1 MCLNVM
7 IEFATD
13 PDRILLIKPSAIG
26 DVVHALPILNLLRK
40 RWPGSHISWL
50 VTPGCAG
57 LLDGH
62 PQLDEV
68 ILFERH
74 RYAKLWRDPELVMEL
89 LALTRELRRRRFDL
103 AIDLQGLF
111 RSGWLTYQSRA
122 PIRIGFSNSREFAWL
137 GYTHQVSVDTI
148 DTHAVERYLAVTD
161 LLGCGREVEFVFAT
175 TDADRE
181 VANYLTRGIDRYALL
196 FPGTN
201 WPTKRWPVAHFA
213 AMVEPLQ
220 KRFGLRSIVGGSS
233 GEAQLASQIRGAVN
247 LAGKTNLRQLTALI
261 ERADLVISND
271 SGPMHIAAALG
282 KPLVAL
288 FGPTNPTRTG
298 PYQREDS
305 VVRLDI
311 PCSPCYA
318 RRCVHQSCLRWLS
331 VDAVMRVVEASLK
344 REVSGFTPE
353 TQEPASSPPAAHELP
368 IR

>member
-1 MCLNVM
+1 M
-7 IEFATD
+7 IEF
-13 PDRILLIKPSAIG
+13 PNPPNRILLIKPSAIG
-26 DVVHALPILNLLRK
+26 DVVHALPILNLLRR
-40 RWPGSHISWL
+40 RWPAAHISWL

-57 LLDGH
+57 LLEGH

-89 LALTRELRRRRFDL
+89 LQLTRELRGRKFDL
-103 AIDLQGLF
+103 VVDLQGLF
-111 RSGWLTYQSRA
+111 RSGWLTYQTRA
-122 PIRIGFSNSREFAWL
+122 PIRVGFSNAREFAWL
-137 GYTHQVSVDTI
+137 GYTHRVPVDI
-148 DTHAVERYLAVTD
+148 DQHAVERYLAITE
-161 LLGCGREVEFVFAT
+161 LLGCGREPVEFVFAT
-175 TDADRE
+175 DDADRE
-181 VANYLTRGIDRYALL
+181 YAAQLTPGIERFALL

-213 AMVEPLQ
+213 AMVEPLAQ
-220 KRFGLRSIVGGSS
+220 QFGLRSIVGGSP

-282 KPLVAL
+282 RPLVAL

-311 PCSPCYA
+311 PCSPCYS
-318 RRCVHQSCLRWLS
+318 RRCIHHSCLRLLS
-331 VDAVMRVVEASLK
+331 VDEVMVMVEKMLNAQLSTSNAQRPMLNV
-344 REVSGFTPE
+344 ES
-353 TQEPASSPPAAHELP
+353 
-368 IR
+368 